1 MGVHIFTIILFF
13 VVGFFCV
20 LVGLFGWKWFLQS
33 RNASM
38 MLRLFGP
45 KLVRVVYGVI
55 GLSLIAMSIVISR
68 SVGLGGYLM
77 AKFC

>member
-1 MGVHIFTIILFF
+1 
-13 VVGFFCV
+13 
-20 LVGLFGWKWFLQS
+20 
-33 RNASM
+33 M

-68 SVGLGGYLM
+68 SVGLGEYLM